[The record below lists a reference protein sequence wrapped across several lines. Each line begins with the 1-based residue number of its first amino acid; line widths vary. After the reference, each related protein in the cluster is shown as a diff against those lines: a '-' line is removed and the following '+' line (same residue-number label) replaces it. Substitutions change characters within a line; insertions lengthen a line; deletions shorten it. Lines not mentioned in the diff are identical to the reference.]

1 MDELIVIWLDY
12 GLYGSNRN
20 ELKNIMNKYG
30 LIQNISK
37 VVGLNYNDI
46 KEIYE
51 TFHFE
56 DRLDEKL
63 KNEDGISGIFEG
75 GGEAVKI
82 VKYDDMQKP
91 VLIVYKGSKGA
102 FFKVFATFVINL
114 GGDIGQVVDM
124 EGAGTYELIFRRRK
138 NIALSKNLR
147 NFVEERKV
155 LTENFLR
162 KIKAEKQV
170 GNMSSDE
177 FIRGWVELINKYGTL
192 TDRTV
197 IEELGVR

>member
-1 MDELIVIWLDY
+1 MNELVVIWLDNGIY
-12 GLYGSNRN
+12 NSNRN

-124 EGAGTYELIFRRRK
+124 EGNGVYQIEFRRRK
-138 NIALSKNLR
+138 NIVLSEKLR
-147 NFVEERKV
+147 DEVEGRKIII
-155 LTENFLR
+155 ESFLR
-162 KIKAEKQV
+162 KVKEEKRT
-170 GNMSSDE
+170 GNISSDE
-177 FIRGWVELINKYGTL
+177 FVCGWVELINKYGTI
-192 TDRTV
+192 TDRSV
-197 IEELGVR
+197 IEELGVK

>member
-1 MDELIVIWLDY
+1 MDELILVWLDQGVY
-12 GLYGSNRN
+12 NSNRD
-20 ELKNIMNKYG
+20 ELKNIMRKYG
-30 LIQNISK
+30 LVQNVSK
-37 VVGLNYNDI
+37 TVGLNYKDI

-82 VKYDDMQKP
+82 IIFDDVMKP
-91 VLIVYKGSKGA
+91 ALIVYKGTKGT
-102 FFKVFATFVINL
+102 FFKEFVEL
-114 GGDIGQVVDM
+114 LVEVGGDVGQVVDM
-124 EGAGTYELIFRRRK
+124 EGTGTYELIFRRRK
-138 NIALSKNLR
+138 NIVLSEKLR
-147 NFVEERKV
+147 NYVEERKV
-155 LTENFLR
+155 LTENFIR

-177 FIRGWVELINKYGTL
+177 FIKGWVSLINKYGTI
-192 TDRTV
+192 TDKAV